1 MPMQPWVSSRASPKK
16 TTRRLAFGA
25 VELSVLIFL
34 TYIESTS
41 TREEYLWEGASEP
54 SPGE

>member
-1 MPMQPWVSSRASPKK
+1 
-16 TTRRLAFGA
+16 
-25 VELSVLIFL
+25 LIFL

-54 SPGE
+54 VPGE